1 MQVITLTAP
10 DGHRERWDIE
20 TTYLALKFWYKYL
33 SDPDQLTCNKLAEA
47 ISPFVG
53 DDVHQVHIFLIY
65 VRAIKQGLF
74 RELTK
79 LTDNQDDNVTRLY
92 FTMKA
97 AAGDYSLR
105 KSHRGKRGKTLKR
118 IQEVTNG
125 DPAKLNQLI
134 ELLGLFVDGYLSYE
148 GKGALA

>member
-10 DGHRERWDIE
+10 DGHRERWDIK
-20 TTYLALKFWYKYL
+20 TTYLALKFWYGYL
-33 SDPDQLTCNKLAEA
+33 SDPDRVSCNQLAKD
-47 ISPFVG
+47 IRPFVG

-65 VRAIKQGLF
+65 VQSIKLGLF
-74 RELTK
+74 WELSQ

>member
-1 MQVITLTAP
+1 MS
-10 DGHRERWDIE
+10 
-20 TTYLALKFWYKYL
+20 WYGYL
-33 SDPDQLTCNKLAEA
+33 SKPEAVYHSKLAGY
-47 ISPFVG
+47 IRPFVG
-53 DDVHQVHIFLIY
+53 DDIHRVHVSLIY

-74 RELTK
+74 RELSQ
-79 LTDNQDDNVTRLY
+79 LTNNQDNNVTRLY

-97 AAGDYSLR
+97 AAGQYSLR
-105 KSHRGKRGKTLKR
+105 KSHNGKRAKMLKR
-118 IQEVTNG
+118 IDEVTNG